1 MRNSLMEEEWLN
13 RIALTHIPA
22 LGPVRI
28 RSLIEYFGSATNVF
42 SSNRKEWLRV
52 PNMTEQSCKELKKKQ
67 YQSIAAVE
75 WNFIQL
81 NQIKPLFLTDADYP
95 SRLLHCYDPPPI
107 LYYKGNAHLNH
118 PRIISVI
125 GTRNPT
131 QYGKQVTEQ
140 LITSLQEANVIIIS
154 GLAYGIDALA
164 HKLALQFQIPTIGVL
179 AHGLDTIYPWQH
191 VALARDMEKQG
202 ALLTEFGS
210 KTQPDKHNFPRRNR
224 IVAGMADATIVMET
238 AIKGGSMITAE
249 LAFEYNRDLFA
260 VPGKI
265 TDPTASGCLQ
275 LIQQNKAHVY
285 TSAENLLQVL
295 GWKNRQP
302 IVRQTRLWNEVSSD
316 EKLIIDLLQKTDS
329 MFIDELQ
336 LRTGK
341 SPGWLAA
348 VLLSLE
354 MKSCIQSLPGKRYA
368 LPG

>member
-1 MRNSLMEEEWLN
+1 MEEEWLN

-28 RSLIEYFGSATNVF
+28 RSLIDYFGSATNVF
-42 SSNRKEWLRV
+42 SGNRKEWLRV
-52 PNMTEQSCKELKKKQ
+52 PNITEQSCKELKKKQ
-67 YQSIAAVE
+67 FRSEAELE
-75 WNFIQL
+75 WKFIQL
-81 NQIKPLFLTDADYP
+81 NQIKPLFLTDAAYP
-95 SRLLHCYDPPPI
+95 TRLLHCYDPPPI
-107 LYYKGNAHLNH
+107 LYYKGTAQLNQ
-118 PRIISVI
+118 PRMVSVI

-131 QYGKQVTEQ
+131 QYGKQVTEE
-140 LITSLQEANVIIIS
+140 LIKNLQQANVVIIS

-164 HKLALQFQIPTIGVL
+164 HKMALQYQIPTIGVL

-191 VALARDMEKQG
+191 VSLAREMEKQG
-202 ALLTEFGS
+202 ALLTEFCS

-224 IVAGMADATIVMET
+224 IVAGMADATIVVET

-275 LIQQNKAHVY
+275 LIQQNKAHVF
-285 TSAENLLQVL
+285 TSTENLLQVL

-302 IVRQTRLWNEVSSD
+302 IVKQTRLWNDINSD
-316 EKLIIDLLQKTDS
+316 EQLIIDLLQKTDA

-354 MKSCIQSLPGKRYA
+354 MKNCIQSLPGKRYS
-368 LPG
+368 LP

>member
-1 MRNSLMEEEWLN
+1 MEEEWLN

-28 RSLIEYFGSATNVF
+28 RSLIEYFGSATNVL

-67 YQSIAAVE
+67 YQSIAELE
-75 WNFIQL
+75 WKFIQL
-81 NQIKPLFLTDADYP
+81 NQIKPLFLTDTDYP

-107 LYYKGNAHLNH
+107 LYYKGNAPLNH
-118 PRIISVI
+118 PRMLSVI

-131 QYGKQVTEQ
+131 TYGKQVTETF
-140 LITSLQEANVIIIS
+140 IAGLQQANVIIIS

-164 HKLALQFQIPTIGVL
+164 HKLAMQYQIPTIGVL

-191 VALARDMEKQG
+191 VSLARAMEKQG
-202 ALLTEFGS
+202 ALLTEFCS

-249 LAFEYNRDLFA
+249 LAFEYNRELFA

-275 LIQQNKAHVY
+275 LIQQNKALVY
-285 TSAENLLQVL
+285 TSPENLLQVM
-295 GWKNRQP
+295 GWKNKQP
-302 IVRQTRLWNEVSSD
+302 IARQTRLWNDLNVD
-316 EKLIIDLLQKTDS
+316 EQLIIDLLQQTDS
-329 MFIDELQ
+329 MFIDDLQ
-336 LRTGK
+336 LKTGK
-341 SPGWLAA
+341 SPGWLAS
-348 VLLSLE
+348 VLLTLE
-354 MKSCIQSLPGKRYA
+354 MKGCIQSLPGKRFT
-368 LPG
+368 LP

>member
-1 MRNSLMEEEWLN
+1 MEEEWLN
-13 RIALTHIPA
+13 RITLTHIPA

-28 RSLIEYFGSATNVF
+28 RSLIEYFGSATNVVN
-42 SSNRKEWLRV
+42 SNRKEWLRV

-67 YQSIAAVE
+67 YRAMAELEWKFVAV
-75 WNFIQL
+75 
-81 NQIKPLFLTDADYP
+81 NQIKPLFLTDTDYP
-95 SRLLHCYDPPPI
+95 YRLLHCYDPPPI
-107 LYYKGNAHLNH
+107 LYYKGNAQLNH
-118 PRIISVI
+118 SKILSVI

-131 QYGKQVTEQ
+131 SYGKQVTEE
-140 LITSLQEANVIIIS
+140 LITSLQQANVIIIS

-164 HKLALQFQIPTIGVL
+164 HKLALQCRIPTIGVL

-191 VALARDMEKQG
+191 VSLARDMEKHG
-202 ALLTEFGS
+202 ALLTEFCS

-249 LAFEYNRDLFA
+249 LAFEYNRELFA

-275 LIQQNKAHVY
+275 LIQQNKALVY
-285 TSAENLLQVL
+285 TSPENLLQVM

-302 IVRQTRLWNEVSSD
+302 IVRQTRLWNELSSD
-316 EKLIIDLLQKTDS
+316 EQLIIDLLQKADS
-329 MFIDELQ
+329 MFIDDLQ
-336 LRTGK
+336 VKTGK

-354 MKSCIQSLPGKRYA
+354 LKNCILSLPGKRYS
-368 LPG
+368 LPV

>member
-1 MRNSLMEEEWLN
+1 MEEEWLN

-28 RSLIEYFGSATNVF
+28 RSLIEYFGSATNVL

-52 PNMTEQSCKELKKKQ
+52 PNMTEQSCKELKKNQ
-67 YQSIAAVE
+67 YQSVAELE
-75 WNFIQL
+75 WKFIQL
-81 NQIKPLFLTDADYP
+81 NQIKPLFLTDTDYP

-107 LYYKGNAHLNH
+107 LYYKGTAPLNH
-118 PRIISVI
+118 PRMLSVI
-125 GTRNPT
+125 GTRNPSP
-131 QYGKQVTEQ
+131 YGKQITET
-140 LITSLQEANVIIIS
+140 LIAGLQEANVIIIS

-164 HKLALQFQIPTIGVL
+164 HKLALQYQIPTIGVL

-191 VALARDMEKQG
+191 VSLARAMEKQG
-202 ALLTEFGS
+202 ALITEFCS

-249 LAFEYNRDLFA
+249 LSFEYNRELFA

-275 LIQQNKAHVY
+275 LIQQNKALVY
-285 TSAENLLQVL
+285 TSPENLLQVM
-295 GWKNRQP
+295 GWKNKQP
-302 IVRQTRLWNEVSSD
+302 IVRQTRLWNDVNAD
-316 EKLIIDLLQKTDS
+316 EQLIVDLLQQTDS
-329 MFIDELQ
+329 MFIDDLQ
-336 LRTGK
+336 FKTGK

-348 VLLSLE
+348 VLLTLE
-354 MKSCIQSLPGKRYA
+354 MKGCIQSLPGKRFA
-368 LPG
+368 LP